1 MKRNEQLKEL
11 SKLSKD
17 DLRKSLREKQEN
29 LRVFR
34 FDLAAGKVKDIR
46 EIRTTR
52 RNIARI
58 KTLITKLCQ
67 KRY

>member
-17 DLRKSLREKQEN
+17 DLQKSLKEKQEN

-46 EIRTTR
+46 AIRATR
-52 RNIARI
+52 RNVARI
-58 KTLITKLCQ
+58 KTLINKN
-67 KRY
+67 

>member
-11 SKLSKD
+11 LKLSKE
-17 DLRKSLREKQEN
+17 DLQKSLREKQES

-46 EIRTTR
+46 QIRTTR

-58 KTLITKLCQ
+58 LTLIK
-67 KRY
+67 K

>member
-1 MKRNEQLKEL
+1 MKRNEQIKELLKLSQDDLQKSLKE
-11 SKLSKD
+11 
-17 DLRKSLREKQEN
+17 RQEN

-46 EIRTTR
+46 AIRSTK

-58 KTLITKLCQ
+58 KTLIK
-67 KRY
+67 K

>member
-1 MKRNEQLKEL
+1 MKRQETLKEL
-11 SKLSKD
+11 LKLSKD
-17 DLRKSLREKQEN
+17 DLQKVLKEKQEN

-46 EIRTTR
+46 AIRTTK

-58 KTLITKLCQ
+58 LTLIK
-67 KRY
+67 K

>member
-1 MKRNEQLKEL
+1 MKRQEALKEL

-17 DLRKSLREKQEN
+17 DLQKSLREKQEN

-34 FDLAAGKVKDIR
+34 FDLAAGKIKDIR
-46 EIRTTR
+46 QIRTSR

-58 KTLITKLCQ
+58 LTLIK
-67 KRY
+67 K